1 MKKIDE
7 EKFAQRFSPRRSNS
21 VLSQLNKERI
31 HMLIKQRKMTAKG
44 LTAVKHAFDA
54 STKDSKCVVKADLP
68 QIFERSKKTWE
79 KLSEIS

>member
-1 MKKIDE
+1 
-7 EKFAQRFSPRRSNS
+7 
-21 VLSQLNKERI
+21 
-31 HMLIKQRKMTAKG
+31 MTAKG